1 MNTENIPQHP
11 GAYLSEIQ
19 PEIISKTA
27 LAAKLNMSR
36 TTLWKFIRGKT
47 RLKPDLAAI
56 LGDITGDGTA
66 FWLKLQHAWDLWQAE
81 RTS

>member
-1 MNTENIPQHP
+1 MNTRNKPQHP
-11 GAYLSEIQ
+11 GAYLAEIQ
-19 PEIISKTA
+19 PGLMTKTA

-36 TTLWKFIRGKT
+36 TTLWKLMKGEVP
-47 RLKPDLAAI
+47 LDPGLAAR
-56 LGDITGDGTA
+56 LGDITGDGAA